1 MNKYKLFS
9 ILILLSIMF
18 LFTGCKS
25 INNFKYDTL
34 PAPALGNEVDALS
47 ISINDINYNFNDD
60 MTFNEVIKLMKR
72 QHCFGR
78 NYQVIIDINDSNI
91 KSKTK
96 GFLCTVNI
104 NNSEMD
110 ASYTEWQYADLKSS
124 AKYIYNNYRSYNTYG
139 SVLEKKIDS
148 FKKRYI
154 LDKWLYACYIDISE
168 SYVYIIPGVPGELPE
183 GTHAQHDILLKLHD
197 HSVVVPQLVSIHYNN
212 DDCDECNCY
221 KSFELYDNYIVL
233 KQKHFHVYDE
243 LVDEI
248 IDLSDDVIME
258 KVIYISTEDLNFH
271 YVEMKVFS
279 DNNIVYSVYENMI
292 NDNKSEEAKA
302 YVDSITKQATEEY
315 PFL

>member
-47 ISINDINYNFNDD
+47 ISINDVNYNFNDD
-60 MTFNEVIKLMKR
+60 MTFDEVIKLMKK
-72 QHCFGR
+72 QHYYGR

-96 GFLCTVNI
+96 GFLCTVKI
-104 NNSEMD
+104 NNSEKY
-110 ASYTEWQYADLKSS
+110 AAYAEWQYDDLKSS
-124 AKYIYNNYRSYNTYG
+124 EKYIYNKYTSE
-139 SVLEKKIDS
+139 SFKIINS
-148 FKKRYI
+148 FKKRCNPEE
-154 LDKWLYACYIDISE
+154 LLYAHYIDMSE
-168 SYVYIIPGVPGELPE
+168 SYVYIIPGVPAELPE
-183 GTHAQHDILLKLHD
+183 GTHAQHDILLKLND
-197 HSVVVPQLVSIHYNN
+197 HSVLVPQLVGTRYNN
-212 DDCDECNCY
+212 YDCDECNCY

-279 DNNIVYSVYENMI
+279 DNNIVYSVYENII
-292 NDNKSEEAKA
+292 NENKSEEAKA
-302 YVDSITKQATEEY
+302 YVDSITKQATEKC
-315 PFL
+315 PF